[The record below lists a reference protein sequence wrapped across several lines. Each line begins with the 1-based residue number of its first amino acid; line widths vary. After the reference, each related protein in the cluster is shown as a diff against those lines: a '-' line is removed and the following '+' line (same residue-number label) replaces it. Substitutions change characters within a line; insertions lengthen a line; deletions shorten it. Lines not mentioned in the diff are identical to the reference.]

1 MNNNKSTIIIQDRG
15 DNGKKWV
22 YLKAM
27 LSYI

>member
-1 MNNNKSTIIIQDRG
+1 MNNNKSTIIIQVRG
-15 DNGKKWV
+15 DNSKKWV